1 MSKLTDIK
9 SWDTILTPQEMEE
22 IDKIASRPRWQFGA
36 TSSESSLHKKFW
48 KMDIKGYGIFDSVIP
63 EKMEILIPFKFAKAV
78 TKKVINENLTKK
90 QKEIMFNEGT
100 ERPFTSDLLNE
111 KREGFYHCA
120 NCGAKLFASTAKFDS
135 GTGWP
140 SFTEA
145 LPGAF
150 KTKIDYSF
158 GMKRIEYH
166 CANCGVHHGHVF
178 ADGPSETGKRFCN
191 NGLCLIFK
199 PSSSN

>member
-1 MSKLTDIK
+1 MILRRKIIK
-9 SWDTILTPQEMEE
+9 IIGLSFLSFISFPYRFLYSTTN
-22 IDKIASRPRWQFGA
+22 KIINPNL
-36 TSSESSLHKKFW
+36 SE
-48 KMDIKGYGIFDSVIP
+48 D
-63 EKMEILIPFKFAKAV
+63 
-78 TKKVINENLTKK
+78 
-90 QKEIMFNEGT
+90 QKSIMFNEGT
-100 ERPFTSDLLNE
+100 ERAFTSKLLEE
-111 KREGFYHCA
+111 KRKGFYHCA

-140 SFTEA
+140 SFSEA

-158 GMKRIEYH
+158 GMKRVEYH

-178 ADGPSETGKRFCN
+178 LDGPTATGKRFCN

-199 PSSSN
+199 PEN

>member
-1 MSKLTDIK
+1 MRRNFLKYLSLTIF
-9 SWDTILTPQEMEE
+9 SSFILP
-22 IDKIASRPRWQFGA
+22 
-36 TSSESSLHKKFW
+36 LN
-48 KMDIKGYGIFDSVIP
+48 
-63 EKMEILIPFKFAKAV
+63 LLFAN
-78 TKKVINENLTKK
+78 TKKIINKNLTKK

-100 ERPFTSDLLNE
+100 ERPFTSKLLDE
-111 KREGFYHCA
+111 KRAGFYHCA
-120 NCGAKLFASTAKFDS
+120 NCGAKLFASNAKFDS

-150 KTKIDYSF
+150 KTKVDFSF

-178 ADGPSETGKRFCN
+178 DDGPSSTGKRFCN
-191 NGLCLIFK
+191 NGLCLIFR
-199 PSSSN
+199 PEN

>member
-1 MSKLTDIK
+1 MNNKRNFIK
-9 SWDTILTPQEMEE
+9 IVSLSFFSLL
-22 IDKIASRPRWQFGA
+22 IAP
-36 TSSESSLHKKFW
+36 
-48 KMDIKGYGIFDSVIP
+48 Y
-63 EKMEILIPFKFAKAV
+63 KFAFSEI
-78 TKKVINENLTKK
+78 KKIINKNLTKK

-100 ERPFTSDLLNE
+100 ERAFTSKLLNE
-111 KREGFYHCA
+111 KRKGLYLCA
-120 NCGAKLFASTAKFDS
+120 NCGAKLFSSEAKFDS

-199 PSSSN
+199 PTNN